1 MVLNFDISV
10 FKKRLSN
17 IYHARIAYP
26 ERI

>member
-1 MVLNFDISV
+1 MSDIKNA
-10 FKKRLSN
+10 FKKRLTN